1 MSSAGS
7 LLATSIRAPDN
18 LGQSMDYASVIKRMN
33 AYERLMRLDKPV
45 GALLLL
51 WPTLWAVWIAANG
64 RPAIDVVLIFVVGT
78 FLMRSAGCA
87 MNDWADRDFDG
98 RVARTRE
105 RPLAAG
111 EIAPREALLLA
122 AVLAALAFCFALF
135 LNWFAILLS
144 FVALAIACAY
154 PFAKR
159 FVPLPQLGLSI
170 AFSFGIPMAFAAI
183 RNALPWE
190 CWALF
195 AANACYA
202 FAYDTEYAMV
212 DRDDD
217 LKVGI
222 HTSAIT
228 LGRHDV
234 AAVMASYAL
243 MLAFLAW
250 IGVALPL
257 GWPFFAGL
265 AVAAAMMLYHYT
277 LIRGRSREGC
287 FRAFRHNNWVGL
299 SIFAGIVLSYFLP
312 GLL

>member
-1 MSSAGS
+1 
-7 LLATSIRAPDN
+7 
-18 LGQSMDYASVIKRMN
+18 MDYASAVKRIN

-51 WPTLWAVWIAANG
+51 WPTLWAVWIASRG
-64 RPAIDVVLIFVVGT
+64 WPMVDIVLIFVTGT

-87 MNDWADRDFDG
+87 LNDWADRDFDG
-98 RVARTRE
+98 RVARTRH

-111 EIAPREALLLA
+111 EIAPKEALMLA
-122 AVLAALAFCFALF
+122 AVLAAVAFCLVLLLNPFAV
-135 LNWFAILLS
+135 LLS
-144 FVALAIACAY
+144 VVALAIACAY

-183 RNALPWE
+183 RDELPWE
-190 CWALF
+190 CWTLF
-195 AANACYA
+195 AANACYV

-217 LKVGI
+217 LKIGI
-222 HTSAIT
+222 RTSAIT

-234 AAVMASYAL
+234 AAVMASYVL
-243 MLAFLAW
+243 MIAILAW
-250 IGVALPL
+250 IGIALRL
-257 GWPFFAGL
+257 GWPYHAGL
-265 AVAAAMMLYHYT
+265 TVAAGMMLYHYT
-277 LIRGRSREGC
+277 LIRDRSREGC

-299 SIFAGIVLSYFLP
+299 AIFAGIAFSFVL
-312 GLL
+312 

>member
-1 MSSAGS
+1 
-7 LLATSIRAPDN
+7 
-18 LGQSMDYASVIKRMN
+18 MDYASAAKRIY
-33 AYERLMRLDKPV
+33 AYERLIRLDKPV

-51 WPTLWAVWIAANG
+51 WPTLWAVWIAAGG
-64 RPAIDVVLIFVVGT
+64 RPAVDIVLIFVVGT

-98 RVARTRE
+98 RVARTRD
-105 RPLAAG
+105 RPIAAG
-111 EIAPREALLLA
+111 EIAPKEALILA
-122 AVLAALAFCFALF
+122 AVLAAVAFCFVLF
-135 LNWFAILLS
+135 LNRFAILLS
-144 FVALAIACAY
+144 FAALAIAFAY

-159 FVPLPQLGLSI
+159 WVPLPQLVLSV

-183 RNALPWE
+183 RSELSWE

-195 AANACYA
+195 AANACYV

-217 LKVGI
+217 VKLGI

-243 MLAFLAW
+243 MLAILTW
-250 IGVALPL
+250 IGVVLRPA
-257 GWPFFAGL
+257 WPYFAGL
-265 AVAAAMMLYHYT
+265 AVAACMMIYHYT
-277 LIRGRSREGC
+277 LIRGRSRDGC

-299 SIFAGIVLSYFLP
+299 SIFAGIVCSYLLP
-312 GLL
+312 EYLPDFM

>member
-1 MSSAGS
+1 M
-7 LLATSIRAPDN
+7 N
-18 LGQSMDYASVIKRMN
+18 YASAAKRIN
-33 AYERLMRLDKPV
+33 AYERLIRLDKPV

-64 RPAIDVVLIFVVGT
+64 RPAIDILLIFVVGT

-111 EIAPREALLLA
+111 EIAPREALILA

-144 FVALAIACAY
+144 FAALAIACAY

-217 LKVGI
+217 LKLGI

-250 IGVALPL
+250 IGIALPL

-265 AVAAAMMLYHYT
+265 AVAAAMMLYHFT
-277 LIRGRSREGC
+277 LIRGRSRDGC

-299 SIFAGIVLSYFLP
+299 SIFAGIVLSSLLP
-312 GLL
+312 ELL